1 VTSVA
6 PVLPQ
11 QPRTIEQPE
20 SAGPSGRA
28 RQDEE
33 GVGEVVQ
40 GSAGDDERVEDLV
53 VPDEVG
59 TLARDRAGAA

>member
-1 VTSVA
+1 
-6 PVLPQ
+6 
-11 QPRTIEQPE
+11 
-20 SAGPSGRA
+20 
-28 RQDEE
+28 
-33 GVGEVVQ
+33 VGEVVQ